1 MLLKVFLFCGI
12 AYFLQNILMNFKFLV
27 EKRQIGSRL
36 DLISL
41 LPLLLP
47 LILKD
52 KKVEENA
59 K

>member
-1 MLLKVFLFCGI
+1 MVLKVFLLCGI
-12 AYFLQNILMNFKFLV
+12 AYFIQNILMNFKFLFG
-27 EKRQIGSRL
+27 KRQIDSRL

-52 KKVEENA
+52 KKEQQDER
-59 K
+59 